1 MNSLIKATTLLT
13 GILFICIFGSY
24 KNSPVNAAAP
34 GLKIVQRWDLPV
46 VLKEV
51 SGIASIDSIRFA
63 CVQDEVGSIFI
74 YNISTSTIQ
83 EEIPFAPAGDYEGI
97 TLVNDTA
104 WVLRADGKL
113 FEVNTLY
120 SKNTT
125 ITEYN
130 TPLTAS
136 HNVEGLCYDKKNNRL
151 LLAIKNAEPGGKT
164 YKGIYAF
171 DLATKTMS
179 AEPAFKIDMRQ
190 ELKSDNKKRSFE
202 IMPSGIA
209 IHPETKDMYIT
220 DGRNSMLLI
229 LSASGNFKTL
239 HDLNSKE
246 FHQPE
251 GITFHPNGEMYISNE
266 GAKGSGNI
274 LKVEPV
280 QE

>member
-1 MNSLIKATTLLT
+1 MNSLVKATTLFT
-13 GILFICIFGSY
+13 GILIICAFGTIT
-24 KNSPVNAAAP
+24 NSPVSVAAP

-63 CVQDEVGSIFI
+63 CIQDEVGSIFI
-74 YNISTSTIQ
+74 YNIATSTIQ

-104 WVLRADGKL
+104 WIIRADGKL
-113 FEVNTLY
+113 FQVSTLY
-120 SKNTT
+120 SKATA
-125 ITEYN
+125 ITEYT
-130 TPLTAS
+130 TPLTVN
-136 HNVEGLCYDKKNNRL
+136 HNVEGLCYDKINNRL

-171 DLATKTMS
+171 DLATKKMA
-179 AEPAFKIDMRQ
+179 AEPVFKIEMRQ
-190 ELKSDNKKRSFE
+190 ELKTGNKKRSFE

-209 IHPETKDMYIT
+209 IHPQTKDMYIT

-229 LSASGNFKTL
+229 LDAAGGFKNL
-239 HDLNSKE
+239 FDLNSKD

-251 GITFHPNGEMYISNE
+251 GITFHTTGEMFISNE
-266 GAKGSGNI
+266 GAKGGGNI

-280 QE
+280 Q